1 MTINSI
7 GIIDM
12 PFNYAN
18 PLPIQPLVAERV
30 KLYMKLSPKF
40 IEGGIRLDAVF
51 TYYTEL

>member
-12 PFNYAN
+12 PFNYTN

-30 KLYMKLSPKF
+30 KGYMKLSPKF
-40 IEGGIRLDAVF
+40 LEAGIRLDAVF
-51 TYYTEL
+51 TYYTAV